1 MPSLSFQNADIRK
14 IDPKKIPPIFLAW
27 YPTQSKERKEEVR
40 KLNPRLVAAITGE
53 PLPESAKAASA
64 ESASPAPALDASP
77 EQSANVFDGTLT
89 EVSDR
94 ESADVS
100 DEEELDPVQDA
111 WESVPWKNW
120 SRTNVD
126 VPVLVCKVMPE
137 GNRVCHFHSP
147 RVSLKERFLKIRT
160 PDGAVQGVRGYYC
173 PECLDFYMEQE
184 DLDETIPRI
193 SKADI
198 AGRVQPLGVTLEEWK
213 RDGVSNEWKPGTPV
227 YYPKEWKE
235 RGMTCPVHPEEVLFP
250 DDYRIRYKD
259 RELVFQACFCELCNK
274 VIMRKSLAEQLEED
288 CEEAGIPAPEFCRL
302 EKPKSNAVRK
312 KTVKPDEVVLDGRRE
327 PYSRVETWDI
337 LGEEDTVVI
346 SHSAH
351 CPEWEHENQCEDV
364 WRVIRVAK
372 KEGGRINCLIPLCYC
387 KECERYYGARENL
400 KALLDSGRPEVSL
413 LDSTDSDFLITSGET
428 FQLEKARL
436 QELENKLDYK
446 ISAIRDSS
454 GYTGQYEVNRYG
466 YDDGN
471 LAFAKHM
478 NREDNQ
484 RIEEL
489 NKWRPQPYVYRADLT
504 RGEETE
510 TFYLGAS
517 AINLDGGRQV
527 ISFNTKLGKEMVN
540 HRTTKIRLD
549 GKEYRVTLQRRFD
562 IKRTALFGYQD
573 REGDGEVFSSE
584 IRDDFLLKVL
594 RMRRRQHQLLD
605 IISTIQKEQDAII
618 DLPLQQN
625 LIVQGCAGSGKT
637 MVMLHRLSSLQAT
650 NPAFRSDDA
659 LILTPNQSFNLHIDG
674 LAESLQIQYITR
686 YSVENYYARVLE
698 TYDPSFRVRGKI
710 TDEMAENQTWVD
722 QLYSERFFD
731 ALVEETDAAMNEL
744 GEYLADALPAFSAAS
759 MEGVKGAQL
768 LPVFR
773 DAVSAGERDIS
784 VKESVYQQCVQECQ
798 RLEKRLSEL
807 DADAPK
813 VHAETVRRAME
824 ELQKARSA
832 LQMEIARQTN
842 RAQSLADAI
851 AKDETEL
858 RRVETSLLQFNRA
871 KKTETLREKIVSNT
885 EELRE
890 TQNALEKLNDVPD
903 FSAASPEELP
913 AKMGDASEDFPAL
926 RIYAQTIAR
935 QLQRESD
942 QRQETQDTRNRLEQ
956 ARLAMKEAASERY
969 GDEAREEIE
978 SLKKQVDGLT
988 HKALYERALSLAAKR
1003 EGVRA
1008 PVRNATRRY
1017 DLYLQLRY
1025 AFHYF
1030 GAPRKQYSLIC
1041 VDEGQ
1046 DLTPSEYRLVRN
1058 LNGNGVV
1065 FNIYGDTRQLLKT
1078 GRGISDWKKDIA
1090 GIIPAP
1096 EIRFLNENYRNTNQ
1110 ITDYCNNAF
1119 RMEMRKTGMDG
1130 TPVKEMRKGELEAA
1144 LSNLNADGERVAV
1157 ILPRAV
1163 TKETYLNRDALPDG
1177 ISAEPKSEPGK
1188 IALAYADEVKGVEFD
1203 RVFVIPNSMS
1213 DNERYI
1219 AFTRALSHL
1228 TLVFDSAL
1236 DSQTSDEKSA
1246 DSSVTKEKRVAKSA
1260 ETRKAAF
1267 ADGKIQ
1273 YGKVRKRP
1281 KIIQERG
1288 NAGKNRVSGR
1298 QKRA

>member
-1 MPSLSFQNADIRK
+1 MPSLSFQDADIRK
-14 IDPKKIPPIFLAW
+14 IDPKNIPSIFLAW
-27 YPTQSKERKEEVR
+27 YQTQSKARKEEVR
-40 KLNPRLVAAITGE
+40 KLNPRLVAAIMGE
-53 PLPESAKAASA
+53 PLPESVQA
-64 ESASPAPALDASP
+64 APALDASP
-77 EQSANVFDGTLT
+77 EQSP
-89 EVSDR
+89 
-94 ESADVS
+94 DVS
-100 DEEELDPVQDA
+100 GEEELDPIQDA

-160 PDGAVQGVRGYYC
+160 PDGALQGVRGYYC
-173 PECLDFYMEQE
+173 PECLDFYMERE

-193 SKADI
+193 SKAGI
-198 AGRVQPLGVTLEEWK
+198 AGRVQPLGETLEEWK
-213 RDGVSNEWKPGTPV
+213 RDGVPNEWTPETPV

-235 RGMTCPVHPEEVLFP
+235 RGMTCPIHPGEALRP

-259 RELVFQACFCELCNK
+259 RELIFQACFCGRCGK
-274 VIMRKSLAEQLEED
+274 FIMRKSMAEQLEED
-288 CEEAGIPAPEFCRL
+288 CEEAGIPAPEFYRL
-302 EKPKSNAVRK
+302 EKTKSNVVRK
-312 KTVKPDEVVLDGRRE
+312 KTAKPDEVVSDGRRE
-327 PYSRVETWDI
+327 PFRRTQTWDI

-346 SHSAH
+346 SHSAA

-364 WRVIRVAK
+364 WRVIRVME

-400 KALLDSGRPEVSL
+400 KALLDSGRPEVNL
-413 LDSTDSDFLITSGET
+413 LDDTDSDFLITSGET
-428 FQLEKARL
+428 FQLEKEHL
-436 QELENKLDYK
+436 QKLENKLNYQ

-471 LAFAKHM
+471 LAFAKHIV
-478 NREDNQ
+478 RADTK

-489 NKWRPQPYVYRADLT
+489 NKWKPKPYVYRADLT
-504 RGEETE
+504 RGEETK

-517 AINLDGGRQV
+517 AINLDGGQQV
-527 ISFNTKLGKEMVN
+527 ISFNAKLGKEMVN
-540 HRTTKIRLD
+540 YRTTKIRLD
-549 GKEYRVTLQRRFD
+549 GKEYQLKLRRRFD
-562 IKRTALFGYQD
+562 IARASLFGYADEWDDNSAFSTEIQD
-573 REGDGEVFSSE
+573 E
-584 IRDDFLLKVL
+584 FLVKVL
-594 RMRRRQHQLLD
+594 HMRRRQHQLLD

-650 NPAFRSDDA
+650 NPAFRPDAA

-698 TYDPSFRVRGKI
+698 SYDPSFRVRGKI
-710 TDEMAENQTWVD
+710 SDEMADNQKWVNS
-722 QLYSERFFD
+722 LYSERFFD
-731 ALVEETDAAMNEL
+731 ALITETDAVMNEL
-744 GEYLADALPAFSAAS
+744 GARLADALPAFSVAS
-759 MEGVKGAQL
+759 MEGVRGAQL
-768 LPVFR
+768 LPIFR
-773 DAVSAGERDIS
+773 EAVSAGERDIS
-784 VKESVYQQCVQECQ
+784 AKETAYQQRVQECR

-824 ELQKARSA
+824 ELQKARNA
-832 LQMEIARQTN
+832 LQAEIARQTK

-851 AKDETEL
+851 ATDETEL

-871 KKTETLREKIVSNT
+871 KKMEALREKIAANT

-890 TQNALEKLNDVPD
+890 IQNALEKLDGVPD

-913 AKMGDASEDFPAL
+913 AKMESASEFFPAL
-926 RIYAQTIAR
+926 RVYAQTVAR

-956 ARLAMKEAASERY
+956 ARLAAEEAASERY
-969 GDEAREEIE
+969 GDAMRQKIE
-978 SLKKQVDGLT
+978 SLKKQIDALT

-1030 GAPRKQYSLIC
+1030 GAPRKRYSLIC

-1046 DLTPSEYRLVRN
+1046 DLTPGEYRLIRN
-1058 LNGNGVV
+1058 LNGNGAV

-1078 GRGISDWKKDIA
+1078 GRGIGDWKKDTA

-1096 EIRFLNENYRNTNQ
+1096 EIRSLNENYRNTNQ
-1110 ITDYCNNAF
+1110 ITEYCNNAF
-1119 RMEMRKTGMDG
+1119 HMEMIKTGMDG
-1130 TPVKEMRKGELEAA
+1130 RRVEEVSRGELEAE
-1144 LSNLNADGERVAV
+1144 LSKLNTGGERVAV
-1157 ILPRAV
+1157 ILPRAAK
-1163 TKETYLNRDALPDG
+1163 KETYLKRDALPTE
-1177 ISAEPKSEPGK
+1177 ISGAIVDEPKVEIGK
-1188 IALAYADEVKGVEFD
+1188 IALVYADEVKGVEFD

-1219 AFTRALSHL
+1219 AYTRALSHL

-1236 DSQTSDEKSA
+1236 DSQISDEKSA
-1246 DSSVTKEKRVAKSA
+1246 DSPVKKEKRVAKSA
-1260 ETRKAAF
+1260 ETQKAAS

-1288 NAGKNRVSGR
+1288 NSGENRVSGG

>member
-1 MPSLSFQNADIRK
+1 MPSLSFQDADIRK
-14 IDPKKIPPIFLAW
+14 IDAKKIPPIFLAW
-27 YPTQSKERKEEVR
+27 YQTQSKKRKEEVR

-53 PLPESAKAASA
+53 PLPESVKA
-64 ESASPAPALDASP
+64 ASPAPVLDASP

-89 EVSDR
+89 KVSDR

-100 DEEELDPVQDA
+100 GEEEVDPVQDA

-120 SRTNVD
+120 NKTNVD

-173 PECLDFYMEQE
+173 PECMDFYMEQV

-193 SKADI
+193 SKVGI

-235 RGMTCPVHPEEVLFP
+235 RGMTCPVHPEEVLRP

-259 RELVFQACFCELCNK
+259 RELIFQAYFCGRCDK
-274 VIMRKSLAEQLEED
+274 FIMRQSIAEQLKED
-288 CEEAGIPAPEFCRL
+288 CGEAGIPAPEFYPLVKRKL
-302 EKPKSNAVRK
+302 NAVRK
-312 KTVKPDEVVLDGRRE
+312 KTVRPDEVITDGRRK
-327 PYSRVETWDI
+327 PYSGAGTWEM

-346 SHSAH
+346 SYSAS
-351 CPEWEHENQCEDV
+351 CPELDHEEQCEDV
-364 WRVIRVAK
+364 WCVISVMEK
-372 KEGGRINCLIPLCYC
+372 KGGRKNCLIRLCYC
-387 KECERYYGARENL
+387 KECERYYGVLEDL
-400 KALLDSGRPEVSL
+400 KAALDSGRPEVNL
-413 LDSTDSDFLITSGET
+413 LNDTDSDCMITSGEI
-428 FQLEKARL
+428 FALEKKHL
-436 QELENKLDYK
+436 GKLESKLN
-446 ISAIRDSS
+446 SAIDEIQESS
-454 GYTGQYEVNRYG
+454 GYTGQYETNRYG

-471 LAFAKHM
+471 LAFSKHLSRT
-478 NREDNQ
+478 NY
-484 RIEEL
+484 EEL
-489 NKWRPQPYVYRADLT
+489 KKLKDWKSKPYLYRADLT
-504 RGEETE
+504 RGEETK

-517 AINLDGGRQV
+517 EINLDGGRQV
-527 ISFNTKLGKEMVN
+527 MSFYSGLGKEMVN
-540 HRTTKIRLD
+540 SRTAKMRLPD
-549 GKEYRVTLQRRFD
+549 GKEYQLTLLRWFD
-562 IKRTALFGYQD
+562 IKRASLFGYANQLD
-573 REGDGEVFSSE
+573 KSDAFSTE
-584 IRDDFLLKVL
+584 IRDEFLRKVL

-650 NPAFRSDDA
+650 NPAFRPDAA

-674 LAESLQIQYITR
+674 LAESLQIQYIPR
-686 YSVENYYARVLE
+686 YSVENYYAKVLE
-698 TYDPSFRVRGKI
+698 AYDPSFHTRGKI
-710 TDEMAENQTWVD
+710 SDEMADNQQWVD

-731 ALVEETDAAMNEL
+731 ALIEETDAAMKEL
-744 GEYLADALPAFSAAS
+744 GEYLADVLPLPLPASVEAA
-759 MEGVKGAQL
+759 KGAQL
-768 LPVFR
+768 LPIFKE
-773 DAVSAGERDIS
+773 AVSASERDMS
-784 VKESVYQQCVQECQ
+784 AKDNAYQQCVQECQ
-798 RLEKRLSEL
+798 RLEKRISEL

-813 VHAETVRRAME
+813 VQAEAVYKVME
-824 ELQKARSA
+824 EVQKARGA
-832 LQMEIARQTN
+832 LEAEIARQTN
-842 RAQSLADAI
+842 RAQSLAEAI
-851 AKDETEL
+851 AGNEEEL
-858 RRVETSLLQFNRA
+858 RRVETSLFRLNRA
-871 KKTETLREKIVSNT
+871 KKAEALRGIIAASA
-885 EELRE
+885 EELHE
-890 TQNALEKLNDVPD
+890 VQATLEKLRGIPD
-903 FSAASPEELP
+903 FSAMSPEEIP
-913 AKMGDASEDFPAL
+913 AGMESASQYFPELHFHSQA
-926 RIYAQTIAR
+926 IAR
-935 QLQRESD
+935 ELQREND
-942 QRQETQDTRNRLEQ
+942 RRQEAQDTRIRLER
-956 ARLAMKEAASERY
+956 ARLALDKAMSERY
-969 GDEAREEIE
+969 ADVTRQEIE
-978 SLKKQVDGLT
+978 GLKKQVGTMT
-988 HKALYERALSLAAKR
+988 HKALYERALSLAAKK

-1030 GAPRKQYSLIC
+1030 GAPSKQYSLIC

-1046 DLTPSEYRLVRN
+1046 DLTRSEYRLIRN
-1058 LNGNGVV
+1058 LNGNGAV

-1078 GRGISDWKKDIA
+1078 GRGIGDWKKDIA

-1096 EIRFLNENYRNTNQ
+1096 EIRSLNQNYRNTNQ
-1110 ITDYCNNAF
+1110 ITEYCNNAF
-1119 RMEMRKTGMDG
+1119 RMEMVKTGIDG
-1130 TPVKEMRKGELEAA
+1130 TSVRELRRGELETA

-1236 DSQTSDEKSA
+1236 DSQISDEKSA

-1260 ETRKAAF
+1260 ETRKAAS